1 MESKGQMS
9 ETDQAAL
16 HRAQAGDK
24 DGFRVLVERYSR
36 PLFGLAF
43 RMTGNENDAE
53 DIVQESFLRAWKNL
67 GHYDGRASFSTW
79 VYRIAANCALDML
92 RARRRRGP
100 AEDIEVHPHLAA
112 GGPGPDSTVF
122 GGQLQNRLQE
132 ALAELSAQERTAFV
146 LRHHE
151 ELSIDEISST
161 LGVSREAAKHSV
173 FRAVQKLRR
182 AMAPVMG

>member
-1 MESKGQMS
+1 MD

-16 HRAQAGDK
+16 DRALTGDK

-36 PLFGLAF
+36 PLFRLAY

-53 DIVQESFLRAWKNL
+53 DIVQESFLRAWRSL
-67 GHYDGRASFSTW
+67 SSYDGRASFSTW

-92 RARRRRGP
+92 RSRRRRGVG
-100 AEDIEVHPHLAA
+100 EELDEHPYLESLE
-112 GGPGPDSTVF
+112 PGPDAHAF
-122 GGQLQNRLQE
+122 GGEVQRRLQS
-132 ALAELSAQERTAFV
+132 AMAALSAQERTAFV

-182 AMAPVMG
+182 ALQPVMG

>member
-1 MESKGQMS
+1 MTD
-9 ETDQAAL
+9 TDQAAL
-16 HRAQAGDK
+16 NQALAGDK

-53 DIVQESFLRAWKNL
+53 DIVQESFLRAWKHLPN
-67 GHYDGRASFSTW
+67 YDGRASFSTW

-100 AEDIEVHPHLAA
+100 AEDLDDHPHLAVA
-112 GGPGPDSTVF
+112 AAGPDAAVF
-122 GGQLQNRLQE
+122 GGQMQVRLQE
-132 ALAELSAQERTAFV
+132 AMADLSATERTAFV

-182 AMAPVMG
+182 ALAPVMG